1 MCPENLDLD
10 QATLIESLEEYYR
23 SRFIEVHVRIDNRDF
38 NRKLNKI
45 IETIQQTNFPVD
57 LIDLV
62 KERSTYFPIH
72 LPIFWANLSS
82 LLAQLTFNLFNKEG
96 KKFDSLEIAVMSIS
110 NVMKYAQYV
119 LVEYLTNAISS
130 EITEK
135 LGFRDIANYIRSYE
149 KYRHEYDMG
158 DK

>member
-1 MCPENLDLD
+1 M
-10 QATLIESLEEYYR
+10 
-23 SRFIEVHVRIDNRDF
+23 
-38 NRKLNKI
+38 
-45 IETIQQTNFPVD
+45 
-57 LIDLV
+57 IDLV

-135 LGFRDIANYIRSYE
+135 LGFRDIANYSVHMKNIATNMTWVMIGGS
-149 KYRHEYDMG
+149 
-158 DK
+158 